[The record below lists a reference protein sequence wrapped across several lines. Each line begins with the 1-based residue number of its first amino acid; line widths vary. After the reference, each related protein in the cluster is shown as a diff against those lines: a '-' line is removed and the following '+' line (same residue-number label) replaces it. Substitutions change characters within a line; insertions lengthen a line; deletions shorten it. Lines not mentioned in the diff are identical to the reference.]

1 MSHRFADIAFTDA
14 VKAVQEQYRSRS
26 QNERLQR
33 TGGPHDALGDAETAF
48 IAGRDSFYMATVGA
62 TGWPYV
68 QHRGGPPGFLKVLGP
83 RTLAFADFRGNT
95 QLVSAG
101 NAAGNERVSLILMD
115 YPHCQRLKLLG
126 RIRFE
131 DASRVDPEIL
141 KAAQMPGYRG
151 RVERVA
157 VIEVEAFDW
166 NCPQHI
172 TPRFTE
178 AEVRSAVQPL
188 LDRIAELEAKLAS
201 PGAAVPSRRR
211 STPPP

>member
-83 RTLAFADFRGNT
+83 KTLAFADFRGNT

-101 NAAGNERVSLILMD
+101 NAVGNERVSLILMD
-115 YPHCQRLKLLG
+115 YPHRQRLKLLG

-141 KAAQMPGYRG
+141 KAVQLPAYRG

-157 VIEVEAFDW
+157 MIEVEAFDW

-201 PGAAVPSRRR
+201 PGAEVPS
-211 STPPP
+211 

>member
-1 MSHRFADIAFTDA
+1 MSHRFADIAFTAA

-26 QNERLQR
+26 QNQRLQE
-33 TGGPHDALGDAETAF
+33 TGAPHDALGEAEAAF
-48 IAGRDSFYMATVGA
+48 IAERDSFYMATVSE

-68 QHRGGPPGFLKVLGP
+68 QHRGGPPGFLKVRGP
-83 RTLAFADFRGNT
+83 GTLAFADFRGNT

-101 NAAGNERVSLILMD
+101 NAAGNDRVSLILMD
-115 YPHCQRLKLLG
+115 YRHRRRLKLLG

-131 DASRVDPEIL
+131 DASLVDPETL
-141 KAAQMPGYRG
+141 KAVQPAGYGG

-157 VIEVEAFDW
+157 LIEVEAFDW

-188 LDRIAELEAKLAS
+188 HERIAELEAKLAS
-201 PGAAVPSRRR
+201 LGAGVS
-211 STPPP
+211 S

>member
-83 RTLAFADFRGNT
+83 KTLAFADFRGNT

-101 NAAGNERVSLILMD
+101 NAVGNDRVSLILMD
-115 YPHCQRLKLLG
+115 YPHRQRLKLLG

-141 KAAQMPGYRG
+141 KAVQLPAYRG

-157 VIEVEAFDW
+157 VVEVEAFDW

-172 TPRFTE
+172 TPRYTD

-188 LDRIAELEAKLAS
+188 LDRIAELEAKLA
-201 PGAAVPSRRR
+201 
-211 STPPP
+211 